1 MVFCVNLTERREPNQ
16 QGIEGNSSDTFI
28 ISRKVIILNHI
39 ISHIS
44 LKFITQCFGK
54 L

>member
-1 MVFCVNLTERREPNQ
+1 MVFCANLTERREPNQ
-16 QGIEGNSSDTFI
+16 QGLEDKSSDIFI
-28 ISRKVIILNHI
+28 ISRKVRILNHI